1 MIHAGQV
8 IVKILPNSRFK
19 ASMLTT
25 RRNDHQTNSLHK
37 HQQMYTSLHREF
49 VFLHRYYA
57 IWVKQP
63 LSTCPSPSSWIRLS
77 AQVARN
83 WPRVQE
89 AWKLDNNGYLFSR
102 KHTQIKTNRKT
113 ETKTSHI
120 FDDATVYWRQ
130 MTQTPSLDKT
140 TLRVLHSKTTR
151 IHYNF
156 YILSLDFIAG
166 LLTKLTKIIAFYS
179 HSKNILTGDKN
190 FSQKPSSW
198 SILQP

>member
-19 ASMLTT
+19 ASMLAT

-89 AWKLDNNGYLFSR
+89 AWKLDNNGDLFLENTH
-102 KHTQIKTNRKT
+102 KKKQT
-113 ETKTSHI
+113 EKQRQKQ
-120 FDDATVYWRQ
+120 ATFL
-130 MTQTPSLDKT
+130 MML
-140 TLRVLHSKTTR
+140 L
-151 IHYNF
+151 
-156 YILSLDFIAG
+156 FI
-166 LLTKLTKIIAFYS
+166 
-179 HSKNILTGDKN
+179 GDKWH
-190 FSQKPSSW
+190 KPRHLIKLPYVYCTPKLLESTTISTF
-198 SILQP
+198 